1 MFCQFCGA
9 AIDAGAKFCAACG
22 RAQTPAE
29 SSSVTEP
36 PVPPPTEEIPFTP
49 PLPAMAVQSAQTSKW
64 ISAGWSLLTGDFMVI
79 ILASLLGSIVASCT
93 FGILAGAFT
102 VGMNILLTRK
112 LLFNRVD
119 LGDLFK
125 GLRHTIDALVATVL
139 IGIFVS
145 LGTLLCIIPGFIV
158 GAMYMFTFHFIFD
171 KKLGCWDA
179 MQASHNIVKQDYVGY
194 TIFFVCVLL
203 LNVLGFLACFVGLL
217 VTIPWGHATL
227 TAAYQDAVGFDP
239 STASLYA

>member
-1 MFCQFCGA
+1 
-9 AIDAGAKFCAACG
+9 
-22 RAQTPAE
+22 
-29 SSSVTEP
+29 
-36 PVPPPTEEIPFTP
+36 
-49 PLPAMAVQSAQTSKW
+49 
-64 ISAGWSLLTGDFMVI
+64 MVI

-119 LGDLFK
+119 MGDLFK
-125 GLRHTIDALVATVL
+125 GLKHTIDALVATVL

-145 LGTLLCIIPGFIV
+145 LGSLLCIIPAFIV

-171 KKLGCWDA
+171 KKLGCWEA
-179 MQASHNIVKQDYVGY
+179 MQASHNVVKQDYFGY
-194 TIFFVCVLL
+194 TIFFVCVML
-203 LNVLGFLACFVGLL
+203 LNVLGVLACFVGLL
-217 VTIPWGHATL
+217 ITIPWGHAAVTV
-227 TAAYQDAVGFDP
+227 AYREAVGFDP